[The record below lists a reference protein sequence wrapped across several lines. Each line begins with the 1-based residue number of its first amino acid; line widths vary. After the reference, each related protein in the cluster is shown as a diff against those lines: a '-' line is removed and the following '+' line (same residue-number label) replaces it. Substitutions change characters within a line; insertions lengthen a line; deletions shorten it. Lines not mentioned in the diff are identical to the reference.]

1 MEDRNRPMSNSNPD
15 TLELIEAQVVEL
27 KEEQLAC
34 KMRTL
39 KNLEDLY
46 KLLNSDTKNSE
57 EEKAAT
63 TI

>member
-1 MEDRNRPMSNSNPD
+1 MSNSNPGTLD